1 MKKKKVMASLVL
13 SAMMIG
19 TLGTSVSAASWK
31 PDGTP
36 GTSEVGGQ
44 GSSSGV
50 GIVTRERHEELF
62 LVAVPTSARK
72 YEFYADPTGS
82 TLDNKEKFQFQR
94 EAQKWVEK
102 DEKTGNE
109 NPANEQL
116 TIEPGRANFSN
127 WVTVYNAGS
136 KDVILNVS
144 AVPSIRNA
152 AGGTVTPEK
161 EMITIDVKSVVLKNR
176 PNDGKNL
183 TTDSFKNWKV
193 GNTAVTAE
201 TALNNGWAVQD
212 KDTKTLWSVKIPGRK
227 AVSEGQELPADAH
240 KWIGTET
247 VYTPGG
253 VKYTKD
259 YAISLETY
267 NSSAKDEE
275 KLKEFKYPTALFAL
289 TGNALNPDYYMWDAD
304 ITARLAVKWYIT
316 DPTAS
321 GPSIEQSIV
330 ITDIE
335 NGNKVPVSL
344 GKGDGA
350 MNDIS
355 SVKWVVSAE
364 EDPNK
369 VGFTQELLGSL
380 VKYVPSSGSTG
391 NLVFDETALRTLY
404 NYESLNGATMVVTFT
419 KPGVESKTVS
429 FVLWVY

>member
-82 TLDNKEKFQFQR
+82 TLDNNAKFQFQR

-102 DEKTGNE
+102 DEKTGDVLSE
-109 NPANEQL
+109 SLQIPA
-116 TIEPGRANFSN
+116 GRENFSN
-127 WVTVYNAGS
+127 FVTVYNAGS

-161 EMITIDVKSVVLKNR
+161 EMITIDVKATVLKNR
-176 PNDGKNL
+176 PTDGQSV
-183 TTDSFKNWKV
+183 TEASFKNWKV
-193 GNTAVTAE
+193 GDTFMTAKA
-201 TALNNGWAVQD
+201 ALEEGRAVQD
-212 KDTKTLWSVKIPGRK
+212 ANTKTLWSVKIPGTK
-227 AVSEGQELPADAH
+227 AVVKGQELPADDH

-259 YAISLETY
+259 YSISLETY
-267 NSSAKDEE
+267 NSSAKDKE

-289 TGNALNPDYYMWDAD
+289 TGDAHNPDYYMWDED

-344 GKGDGA
+344 GKGEGA